1 MKILITRPIDES
13 ITLAEKLE
21 LLGYQPVIAPL
32 LKIEFTKDIDCQKFD
47 RYEAI
52 IISSKN
58 AIKAI
63 ADANKNL
70 KLIIVGK
77 ETTEFAK
84 SLGFINS
91 IYAGVNIEE
100 LKENLSN
107 YNHLL
112 YLTGAD
118 ISDDLK
124 SLPVNIDRQIVYN
137 AKRVDVPSVEFLDF
151 IKQDQLRLCIFF
163 STRSAKIFLDFINE
177 YKLKS
182 YSSSI
187 IALTLS
193 AKIAHNLKDMHFNSC
208 YVATEPTLDSLV
220 NFIDRICK

>member
-13 ITLAEKLE
+13 ILLAKKLE
-21 LLGYQPVIAPL
+21 LLGHQPIIAPL
-32 LKIEFTKDIDCQKFD
+32 LKIEFTEDIDFQKFD
-47 RYEAI
+47 RYDAI
-52 IISSKN
+52 IISSRN

-63 ADANKNL
+63 ASANKNL

-91 IYAGVNIEE
+91 IYAGVNIAE
-100 LKENLSN
+100 LKDNLSN
-107 YNHLL
+107 YNYLL

-118 ISDDLK
+118 ISDDLG
-124 SLPVNIDRQIVYN
+124 SLSVKIDRQIVYH
-137 AKRVDVPSVEFLDF
+137 AKRVDVPSLKFLDF
-151 IKQDQLRLCIFF
+151 IKQDQLRLCMFF
-163 STRSAKIFLDFINE
+163 STRTAQIFLDFINE
-177 YKLKS
+177 YKLQS

-193 AKIAHNLKDMHFNSC
+193 AKIAHNLKDMRFNSC
-208 YVATEPTLDSLV
+208 YIATEPTLDSLV